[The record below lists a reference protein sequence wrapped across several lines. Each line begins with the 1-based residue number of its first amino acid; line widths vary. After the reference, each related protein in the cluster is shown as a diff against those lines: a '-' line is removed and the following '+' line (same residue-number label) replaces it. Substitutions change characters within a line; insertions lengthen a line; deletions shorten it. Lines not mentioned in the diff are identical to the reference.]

1 MDKYAFDYT
10 LSPEIDDV
18 IFNDAC
24 IKINKQF
31 GYMKKQKGLVNID
44 SAFIQVFEDDNNVIV
59 VFNDYDVGAVY
70 VKSTVNLDE
79 LFPNMRTR
87 E

>member
-1 MDKYAFDYT
+1 
-10 LSPEIDDV
+10 
-18 IFNDAC
+18 
-24 IKINKQF
+24 
-31 GYMKKQKGLVNID
+31 MKKQKGLVNID